1 MFGLFKKKEN
11 ISQNTMQDDSLKYEL
26 INSRL
31 KELFENC
38 LKVIEHDAHQAVLGE
53 ILLEKEN
60 KEYQGIFDYYGGKLN
75 SDVLF
80 ARMLCNVMGWNSKLI
95 DDAIKRGKG
104 KAIEEYNTGCDLKE
118 LLNIDEELKKR
129 DKVEQ

>member
-1 MFGLFKKKEN
+1 MFGFFKKKEN
-11 ISQNTMQDDSLKYEL
+11 ISQNTTQDDSLKYEL
-26 INSRL
+26 ISSRL
-31 KELFENC
+31 EDLFANC
-38 LKVIEHDAHQAVLGE
+38 LKVIEHDAHQAVFGE
-53 ILLEKEN
+53 ILSKES

-95 DDAIKRGKG
+95 DDAIKRGRE

-118 LLNIDEELKKR
+118 LLNVDEELKR
-129 DKVEQ
+129 DKVE